1 MELAP
6 NALNR
11 AQSSCSCC
19 VGAAESSLIR
29 PHKTCNKS
37 SRHEKTGCLINMS
50 LTFHTACVC
59 VTVKCHLGFNPNHP
73 IVLWIISTNP
83 AITLMFRFSRR
94 LYVRNSSITFPTT
107 VEGCGTRQLWADG
120 LPVAWENLAESRD
133 FHSLSRHVYTKITS
147 FSRTFHVFIVDTIW
161 FLLTCENTCSLADVF
176 FKCDHGCMVS
186 YVD

>member
-6 NALNR
+6 KEVNR
-11 AQSSCSCC
+11 AQSSFSCC

-120 LPVAWENLAESRD
+120 LPVAWENLANFTHLEVTVKKHGFCIH
-133 FHSLSRHVYTKITS
+133 FHAKIT
-147 FSRTFHVFIVDTIW
+147 FFHALITVL
-161 FLLTCENTCSLADVF
+161 LLTSLDS
-176 FKCDHGCMVS
+176 H
-186 YVD
+186 